1 MNEAEIAEVLKARRE
16 EIGYKQVA
24 LAMSL
29 GIHQRTIQRVERI
42 TATQI
47 IVGANR
53 YRRTNGY
60 EVGGGVWRSGGI
72 AILTDAL
79 RAAVRRK
86 KAMEALR
93 ALTPIVGKNTIST
106 ENIEAA
112 VKLLTPSGGPT
123 E

>member
-1 MNEAEIAEVLKARRE
+1 MTNDAEQGERNPLSQLSAGDEV
-16 EIGYKQVA
+16 YVA
-24 LAMSL
+24 
-29 GIHQRTIQRVERI
+29 GEYGNVGTIQRVERI